1 MVKLGRNHPLVQ
13 LTTNSVCCRPSPV
26 RYNVSYQF
34 KATNINGGGGGGGS
48 PKLVGTTNYN
58 QPFFLL
64 ITVDD
69 PSLGIINLLS
79 SNGGYLFPPAIPT
92 NGNWSNDID
101 IGEGKNNT
109 INPLIL
115 SNPSILLINYY
126 SSINGQPGIKLNNI
140 QDIFT
145 LPPPSP

>member
-26 RYNVSYQF
+26 IVRNNVSYQF
-34 KATNINGGGGGGGS
+34 KATNFISGGPS
-48 PKLVGTTNYN
+48 EFSKIIGTTNYDK
-58 QPFFLL
+58 PFFLL
-64 ITVDD
+64 ITIND
-69 PSLGIINLLS
+69 PINGIINLFD
-79 SNGGYLFPPAIPT
+79 SNDGYLVPSSSPT
-92 NGNWSNDID
+92 NGTWVSTITND
-101 IGEGKNNT
+101 NT
-109 INPLIL
+109 INSLITDV
-115 SNPSILLINYY
+115 PSLLYIYYY